1 MDRNIVTQEDVLR
14 DSIASA
20 RDRGAGEAGNGAPR
34 RTADDYWARLTKYVP
49 VEIISAYLLIVGL
62 IPSDDSGGPLRS
74 WLLAASLLAGVV
86 GTWFF
91 AKRVLGVIRPLQ
103 AAMSCLGFVVW
114 ALATGGWFALQAWYE
129 PWLGTAAVIVFGVV
143 IQIVKV
149 PPLPD
154 NS

>member
-1 MDRNIVTQEDVLR
+1 MTRSRPPEPRCRRIRER
-14 DSIASA
+14 
-20 RDRGAGEAGNGAPR
+20 APR
-34 RTADDYWARLTKYVP
+34 RTADDYWARLAKYVP

-62 IPSDDSGGPLRS
+62 IPSDDGGGPPRS
-74 WLLAASLLAGVV
+74 WLLAASLVAGVV

-91 AKRVLGVIRPLQ
+91 ARRVLGVVRPLQ

-129 PWLGTAAVIVFGVV
+129 PWLGTVAVIVFGVV

-149 PPLPD
+149 PPLPE

>member
-1 MDRNIVTQEDVLR
+1 M
-14 DSIASA
+14 
-20 RDRGAGEAGNGAPR
+20 
-34 RTADDYWARLTKYVP
+34 
-49 VEIISAYLLIVGL
+49 
-62 IPSDDSGGPLRS
+62 
-74 WLLAASLLAGVV
+74 

-114 ALATGGWFALQAWYE
+114 ALPTGGWFALQAWYE